1 MEKVVLG
8 KLDSRAI
15 LARSG
20 LEETPAESVS
30 DFDRFKGKSKGV
42 VEEVEATGLRP
53 LSRDTIAFK
62 ASRALGL
69 TTRGLLD
76 KEEEDLILGPK
87 GLSRTL
93 GADWDEVEGI
103 GSFLAGAEGSG
114 IEGRLTGGQ
123 EAGTSKAAVG

>member
-15 LARSG
+15 LAKSG
-20 LEETPAESVS
+20 LEETPAEAVL
-30 DFDRFKGKSKGV
+30 DFDRFKGRSKGV

-53 LSRDTIAFK
+53 LSRDTIAFR

-93 GADWDEVEGI
+93 RADWDEVEGT
-103 GSFLAGAEGSG
+103 GSLLAGAEGSG
-114 IEGRLTGGQ
+114 IGGRLTGR
-123 EAGTSKAAVG
+123 

>member
-20 LEETPAESVS
+20 LEETPVESVV
-30 DFDRFKGKSKGV
+30 DFDRFKGRSKGV
-42 VEEVEATGLRP
+42 AEEVEATGLRP

-93 GADWDEVEGI
+93 GADWDEVEGT
-103 GSFLAGAEGSG
+103 GSLLAETEGSDIG
-114 IEGRLTGGQ
+114 GRLTGR
-123 EAGTSKAAVG
+123 

>member
-1 MEKVVLG
+1 
-8 KLDSRAI
+8 
-15 LARSG
+15 
-20 LEETPAESVS
+20 
-30 DFDRFKGKSKGV
+30 
-42 VEEVEATGLRP
+42 